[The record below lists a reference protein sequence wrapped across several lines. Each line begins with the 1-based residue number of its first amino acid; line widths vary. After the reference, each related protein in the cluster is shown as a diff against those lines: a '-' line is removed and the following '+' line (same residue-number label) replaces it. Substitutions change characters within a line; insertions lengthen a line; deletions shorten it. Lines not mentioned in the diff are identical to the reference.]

1 MNPSEL
7 LNSIPKNGVL
17 SIIERDIESNG
28 ELFALLLFKKLL
40 EEGKTVFVIVYDP
53 ILVFKEN
60 LEMLGV
66 DFEGALGKNM
76 FIFDV
81 FGSIHRIERDFE
93 GVYQVKGYI
102 DDAVFV
108 SKFRELLLGA
118 MEKHLNSR
126 ELWFFTYLSSSV
138 CKLFSKPLKTYKLI
152 MSVKY
157 ESDRSIENIK
167 AITIYNSWECPELE
181 GVIYPYS
188 DIVIETFFMEGQ
200 KVGIVTKGGEERV
213 FNLFGGE

>member
-1 MNPSEL
+1 MDISEL
-7 LNSIPKNGVL
+7 LNAIPKNGVL
-17 SIIERDIESNG
+17 SIIERDLESNG
-28 ELFALLLFKKLL
+28 ELFGLLLLKKLL
-40 EEGKTVFVIVYDP
+40 KEGKTVFVIVYDP

-66 DFEGALGKNM
+66 NFGEVLGKNL
-76 FIFDV
+76 FVFDV

-108 SKFRELLLGA
+108 SKFRELLLNA
-118 MEKHLNSR
+118 MKDRNDGK

-138 CKLFSKPLKTYKLI
+138 CKLFSKPVRTYKLI

-157 ESDRSIENIK
+157 ESDHCIEDIR
-167 AITIYNSWECPELE
+167 AVAIYNSWECPELE
-181 GVIYPYS
+181 GVVYPYS
-188 DIVIETFFMEGQ
+188 DIVIETFFRNGQ
-200 KVGIVTKGGEERV
+200 KVGIITKGGEERI
-213 FNLFGGE
+213 FNLLGGE